1 MYGTYFFL
9 QIGVV
14 TTKDEG
20 WYECQV
26 NTEPKIS
33 NVSYLKIKSRPGM
46 DNKNSDRGLQ
56 DAPQLQ
62 LVIPQIQEFLSNA
75 VPRPQHQHEISGAVN
90 GPRTTHRRKN
100 VNDAFNSITLNRV
113 DQQPVALP
121 QLETR
126 ANDAT
131 DGVDADSEKYL
142 FHRVASLEERVAKLE
157 ERLGIYKNLFRV

>member
-1 MYGTYFFL
+1 M
-9 QIGVV
+9 
-14 TTKDEG
+14 
-20 WYECQV
+20 

-75 VPRPQHQHEISGAVN
+75 VPRPSPQHQHEISGGGSGGAVN
-90 GPRTTHRRKN
+90 GPRSHRRKN
-100 VNDAFNSITLNRV
+100 VNDAFSSITLNRV

-121 QLETR
+121 QLETP
-126 ANDAT
+126 ANDVT
-131 DGVDADSEKYL
+131 DHDGIDGDSEEYL
-142 FHRVASLEERVAKLE
+142 FHRVTSLEERVAKLE
-157 ERLGIYKNLFRV
+157 ERLGRYLFEKKNHIFSLEASHS